1 MFTRKSMLV
10 AVMFCALQGD
20 AARAVEPDLGGEALA
35 QSYDREAAGKL
46 KEALASLDQL
56 PLQRKDSY
64 LGWARRGWLLYRLGQ
79 YAESVDA
86 YRKAITAAPKSIEPR
101 LGILLPELALRRW
114 SDAEQMAKE
123 ILLSDP
129 GSYLATLRL
138 AFVYY
143 NQHRFAESAALYGRL
158 RELYPSDT
166 DVRAGLGWAL
176 LKAGR
181 PQEAT
186 HEFQELLA
194 INPRLTTAREGLQLA
209 NTAH

>member
-20 AARAVEPDLGGEALA
+20 VVRAVEADAGSEALA

-46 KEALASLDQL
+46 KEALASLDGL
-56 PLQRKDSY
+56 PLARKDSY

-79 YAESVDA
+79 YAESTEA
-86 YRKAITAAPKSIEPR
+86 YRKAIITAPKSIEPR
-101 LGILLPELALRRW
+101 LGILLPQLALRRW

-186 HEFQELLA
+186 REFQELLA

-209 NTAH
+209 NTAR

>member
-10 AVMFCALQGD
+10 AAMFCALQGD

-79 YAESVDA
+79 YAESVEA

-186 HEFQELLA
+186 HEFQELLG